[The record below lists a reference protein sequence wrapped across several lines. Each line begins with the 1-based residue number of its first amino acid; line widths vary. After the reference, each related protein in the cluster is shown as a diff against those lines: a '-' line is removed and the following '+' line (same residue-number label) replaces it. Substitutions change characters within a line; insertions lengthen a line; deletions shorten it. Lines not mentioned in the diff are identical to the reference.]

1 MGLVGSCNQPGE
13 MVRHC
18 TPISSRTGCTSVAE
32 RFMCLMES
40 HTFDIVEKT
49 LVTVRHSGVAP
60 VR

>member
-1 MGLVGSCNQPGE
+1 

-18 TPISSRTGCTSVAE
+18 TPVSSRTSCDIIVE
-32 RFMCLMES
+32 HFMCLMES

-49 LVTVRHSGVAP
+49 LVTVRHSGVVP

>member
-1 MGLVGSCNQPGE
+1 
-13 MVRHC
+13 MVRHR

-32 RFMCLMES
+32 HFMCLMES

-60 VR
+60 VQ